1 MYSQDSKDKA
11 LGMLRLTGDVE
22 KTARMSGVPGRTL
35 RRWAAAAAKPRQR
48 SRGAKFE
55 PYGDEVRGKAMEMA
69 RGGASCRE
77 IAEALGIG
85 SPDVVRYWLKGGGT
99 KEARMGGRARTPE
112 GDEPAYAGFEG
123 GLEERIR
130 QLELEN
136 DILRGAVDLLK
147 AGSLGSMSNME
158 KTVLID
164 KLRLESDRP
173 LRELTDSRGSRRA
186 PMSTAA
192 RSCARRT
199 GTPSSGST
207 SGGYSTAPAAR
218 GATGTCTT
226 SCGKAASSSARRS
239 CAG

>member
-55 PYGDEVRGKAMEMA
+55 PYGGEVRGKAMEMA

-123 GLEERIR
+123 GLEERI
-130 QLELEN
+130 
-136 DILRGAVDLLK
+136 DPPILHHIHYAVLWGGVFRISPSLCCAHAVRKEHLSHQNHMSACGAAMQVLCKRFARLSAALLC
-147 AGSLGSMSNME
+147 L
-158 KTVLID
+158 L
-164 KLRLESDRP
+164 
-173 LRELTDSRGSRRA
+173 
-186 PMSTAA
+186 
-192 RSCARRT
+192 
-199 GTPSSGST
+199 
-207 SGGYSTAPAAR
+207 
-218 GATGTCTT
+218 
-226 SCGKAASSSARRS
+226 
-239 CAG
+239 